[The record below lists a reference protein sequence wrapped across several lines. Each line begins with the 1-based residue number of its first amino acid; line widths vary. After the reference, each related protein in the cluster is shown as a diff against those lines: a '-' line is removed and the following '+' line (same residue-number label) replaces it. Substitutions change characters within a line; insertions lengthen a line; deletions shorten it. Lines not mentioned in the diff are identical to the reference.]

1 MDEIISLYFKDK
13 SNMVYLKSVTIL
25 FTAILGLVSADVASI
40 SECPKLSARTNA
52 AKDVTD
58 LRIDDIQI
66 IAALGDS
73 IMAGFGMM
81 GVNNGEGGTGILNFS
96 SVLEFRGSSYG
107 IGGDTDAVTLAN
119 FAKHYNP
126 KVYGASTL
134 SHLASLCYGPLCIP
148 PLSIYRPLRDNFNA
162 AQSGG
167 MAMNLDYELDYLIPR
182 IKAHFLLSGGYST
195 AWKMITIQIGSND
208 QCASCNPLISKYATP
223 EAYGKYV
230 EAAIQRIQKEIPKTV
245 VNLLG
250 AFKVSGVSSL
260 TENETKYCKPNL
272 ILNNKLECSCFGS
285 SDKLASMDS
294 VSDGYNQQ
302 LQAIAAKYPG
312 KPGGTFAVMYSP
324 APIDILS
331 FPIDALSNLDC
342 FHPSLK
348 GHQWIAKTFWN
359 QLFLGKSLK
368 PSVMKFDS
376 NLKIRC
382 PTEDDRLPTTSA

>member
-1 MDEIISLYFKDK
+1 
-13 SNMVYLKSVTIL
+13 MVYLKSVTIL

-40 SECPKLSARTNA
+40 SECPKLAARKTA

-148 PLSIYRPLRDNFNA
+148 PLSIC
-162 AQSGG
+162 
-167 MAMNLDYELDYLIPR
+167 

-250 AFKVSGVSSL
+250 AFKVSGVSTL

-294 VSDGYNQQ
+294 VSDGYNKQ

-331 FPIDALSNLDC
+331 FPIDALS
-342 FHPSLK
+342 LK
-348 GHQWIAKTFWN
+348 GHQWIAKAFWN

-368 PSVMKFDS
+368 PSVLKFDS

-382 PTEDDRLPTTSA
+382 PTEDDRLPTTST